1 MENIRQFKKA
11 PYSIMARYDELGHQ
25 LQNIFEEKYGCKFLD
40 GELPR
45 GFSETADWL
54 RMVGRLY
61 GKTAEAEQVIAEKQL
76 QYRNQI
82 DALKP
87 LYKNKKVL
95 FFLNNKII
103 DWIFELSRDLDW
115 NVVDSILIGSKEDR
129 TIDWRHQFSKDWDG
143 NLESLKKS
151 IAEKKPDL
159 IILNHSI
166 AQACIPADIFTAN
179 LSRDVGSGFFA
190 GTECALRWSQLFEN
204 SLEGRWKHDKSIF
217 EKLCR

>member
-1 MENIRQFKKA
+1 M
-11 PYSIMARYDELGHQ
+11 
-25 LQNIFEEKYGCKFLD
+25 
-40 GELPR
+40 
-45 GFSETADWL
+45 
-54 RMVGRLY
+54 
-61 GKTAEAEQVIAEKQL
+61 
-76 QYRNQI
+76 
-82 DALKP
+82 
-87 LYKNKKVL
+87 
-95 FFLNNKII
+95 
-103 DWIFELSRDLDW
+103 
-115 NVVDSILIGSKEDR
+115 
-129 TIDWRHQFSKDWDG
+129 DWRHQFSKDWDG

-190 GTECALRWSQLFEN
+190 GTECALRWSQLFEH